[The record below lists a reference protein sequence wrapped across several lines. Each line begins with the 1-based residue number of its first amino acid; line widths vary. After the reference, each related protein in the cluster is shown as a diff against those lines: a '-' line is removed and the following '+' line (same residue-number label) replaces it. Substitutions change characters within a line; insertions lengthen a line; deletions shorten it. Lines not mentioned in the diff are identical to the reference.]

1 MINLNN
7 PKLDFALTAVQQA
20 ALLTEEIQ
28 EEMVSPALTKQDR
41 SPVTVADFA
50 AQAVVGYYL
59 ERRFPETVLV
69 GEENADVLREPA
81 GRETLEKVT
90 EFVRRVIPGLS
101 PDQVCEYIDRGQGEV
116 EDSYW
121 TLDPVDGTKGF
132 LRGDQYAVALA
143 RVEEGRVEVGVLGC
157 PNLPPGQLGDL
168 EGSGTLLA
176 AVRGE
181 GSWMTVLEESPA
193 DQVYNQILVS
203 KQADP
208 ARARILRSF
217 ESGHTNVSQID
228 EFQDALGTT
237 SKPVRMDSQAKYALL
252 AAGEGE
258 VYLRLLSEN
267 RRDYKE
273 KVWDQAAGSVLVE
286 EAGGM
291 VTDLDGVALDFSW
304 GRELS
309 GNRGLCATNGL
320 LHQDALQALGAIQ
333 A

>member
-28 EEMVSPALTKQDR
+28 EEMVSPAITKQDR

-59 ERRFPETVLV
+59 ERRFPEAVLV

-101 PDQVCEYIDRGQGEV
+101 PDRVCEYIDRGQGEV

-157 PNLPPGQLGDL
+157 PNLPPDQLGDL

-193 DQVYNQILVS
+193 DQVYKQILVS

-258 VYLRLLSEN
+258 VYLRLLSADRTE
-267 RRDYKE
+267 YKE

-320 LHQDALQALGAIQ
+320 LHKDALQALGAIQ